1 MGKQFKKS
9 DIPIL
14 IVSIILIF
22 LSVNRAAQLYV
33 VSNCGSNIIGGLSQV
48 MDCFFNFTVY
58 PFTLNFESEFMLP
71 SIVGILAVLLAY
83 AYIAT
88 SRKNFMRGKEHGTAE
103 WGTEK
108 DIKPFIDSN
117 KDNNIILSATESLSL
132 APHMKNPLYN
142 RNKNVLVIGGSGK
155 GKSRFIVKPNLCQL
169 NTSYIITDP
178 KGELFGDC
186 GEMLAKNGYKIK
198 VLNLEDM
205 SKSDKFNFFEYIHSE
220 KDILILVDNLLA
232 NTNSAEADAA
242 AKSGDDFWVKSE
254 KALLSALFAYIILEC
269 RPEDQNIN
277 SVLELLKIAATREDD
292 EDFVS
297 GLDVLFLELKEKNP
311 SCLASYMYG
320 IFKLASG
327 KTAKSILVS
336 LGVRLAPFAIS
347 DVRKLMSA
355 NEIDIGAIGKE
366 KTALFLIV
374 PETYTTFNFIVCIF
388 YQLMLEH
395 FYSLAKKQPKRR
407 LPVPIQIIGDEIANI
422 GHIPNLQRYISTMRS
437 YGISMM
443 LIFQTLTQI
452 EAIDKANWKTI
463 VGNCDS
469 FVYLGGKEPSTN
481 EYVSK
486 ILGNMTI
493 DQRQTNETKGS
504 HGSYGT
510 QDSNLGRALL
520 DSAELEKIPGD
531 ECIVTVSGVNP
542 FKSKKYPLEKHRRYK
557 LLADGEGNDFTFDM
571 RNDLLHTSVV
581 EKFFENTSKII
592 SIELDD
598 AI

>member
-33 VSNCGSNIIGGLSQV
+33 DSNCGSNIIGGLSQV

-58 PFTLNFESEFMLP
+58 PFTLNSEPEFMLP
-71 SIVGILAVLLAY
+71 SIVGVLAVLLAY
-83 AYIAT
+83 AYIAA
-88 SRKNFMRGKEHGTAE
+88 SRKNFMRGKEHGSAE
-103 WGTEK
+103 WGTKK
-108 DIKPFIDSN
+108 DIKPFIDTN
-117 KDNNIILSATESLSL
+117 KDNNIILSATERLSL

-186 GEMLAKNGYKIK
+186 GEMLAKNGYNIK

-242 AKSGDDFWVKSE
+242 AKNGDDFWVKSE

-277 SVLELLKIAATREDD
+277 SVLELLKIASAREDD

-297 GLDVLFLELKEKNP
+297 GLDVIFLDLKKTDPN
-311 SCLASYMYG
+311 CLASYMYG

-327 KTAKSILVS
+327 
-336 LGVRLAPFAIS
+336 
-347 DVRKLMSA
+347 
-355 NEIDIGAIGKE
+355 